1 MGVSWYLKGKLNTYK
16 NISGVELTKNNI
28 VSSGRIDP
36 LKIQDIGAG
45 FVRYN
50 FDEDILDEV
59 IWISNDEV
67 IDMVKKL

>member
-1 MGVSWYLKGKLNTYK
+1 M
-16 NISGVELTKNNI
+16 ELTKNNI
-28 VSSGRIDP
+28 VSSRRLYP

-45 FVRYN
+45 FVPYN

-67 IDMVKKL
+67 IYMVKKLEF